1 MLRKEIVYNYIDDE
15 RVPIQRLTVLDQIR
29 TLIKKVTSSS
39 DSHLKGNKALLDKVS
54 ELEANLNE
62 FLEQATKRLREGKEG
77 YVKMEI
83 DSMFKPVFDK
93 VITSSRWTN
102 YYNIKVEKPKTNL
115 DISFLYIV
123 EMELKSKGG

>member
-62 FLEQATKRLREGKEG
+62 FLEQATKRLRERKEG